1 MTRDLF
7 NSEFS
12 GTSEFHWWMGQ
23 VVDEK
28 NWNDNHAHKVHKR
41 DDEKGWGYR
50 YKVRIFGRDTK
61 EKYQDTTDDELPMAE
76 VLYPVTAGSG
86 HDGSAQTANLRQGN
100 YVIGFYKDGIDGT
113 EPIIMGVLGNQSQ
126 TRLFGGDPDEGF
138 IPRTGFI
145 GLKQTKT
152 ASTKNLVLEG
162 PSEGTPPLE
171 ENPNPLVGRVAH
183 IDQIKDGAY
192 SHFVPKTREC
202 DGPAGEMQGVQ
213 RALKNLLKLVNQI
226 RSESSS
232 FLGAASDLQ
241 NAIPQLVNTAT
252 QFIANLIKTLI
263 DKIRGYTNNIID
275 DGIKEVVNLVIP
287 NQRSRFNRVVEKQ
300 QDILQCLFNKLI
312 DALIELVKR
321 LVQDAVDD
329 MVDAPMCAAEAMVGG
344 VFSDIIGPIANTVN
358 AVVRAIEAASGGG
371 ISVKGGPLDVL
382 NILFGLLG
390 FLSCDE
396 KLDCSMNDQWSFWYG
411 TKEKSDEVSRNIGNL
426 INSLSQ
432 SGGGGGGGCNTN
444 AKPCGPPRA
453 NFTGDGT
460 GAAGNPVIGPDGSLL
475 AVDMVSGGS
484 GYSAP
489 PSVTMMDQCGFG
501 NGAVTAAQVAPAA
514 GSGAPAGGVTGVP
527 TGTGTDTTTQTG
539 TGTDTTTQTGTGTGL
554 GGLPGFADQTGA
566 GGDQFREVPAGTG
579 TMQGTVTFDDNGN
592 FTGSGTFLTDDGLY
606 TGGGQITGSG
616 TGTGTQSFSGTGDFD
631 NGTFTGEGTA
641 VDLNGNEVGQGT
653 FSGSSIIAPLNNII
667 TADPGEEDLSVT
679 GVIVLDPGVAYLP
692 APNGFVGA
700 NGSVYATPTD
710 TIVGNDVS
718 GFTVLPPFTSIS
730 VLPGDTIAA
739 PAGTV
744 IEIYDGEGNITEVIN
759 GQGPLSPV
767 TIEVGGSTTTPAP
780 ADPITVDPETGAPIV
795 PPEYPTSNGS
805 YPVVLEIGEIV
816 VTNPGVNYQ
825 PGDTITITPDRGAVL
840 EPVFDDVGRLQSVN
854 VVSPGLGFA
863 EWPTIRVNSRQ
874 GINADMVPV
883 FNVIRVGDL
892 AEDDDRLPEDV
903 QLISVV
909 DCVGKVT
916 RDSRGSIIPNN

>member
-126 TRLFGGDPDEGF
+126 TRLFGGDPNEGF
-138 IPRTGFI
+138 VPRTGYI
-145 GLKQTKT
+145 GLKETKT
-152 ASTKNLVLEG
+152 SSTKNLLLEG
-162 PSEGTPPLE
+162 PSEKTPPLE

-226 RSESSS
+226 RSEASS

-287 NQRSRFNRVVEKQ
+287 NKRSRFNRVVEKQ

-321 LVQDAVDD
+321 LVQKAVDD
-329 MVDAPMCAAEAMVGG
+329 LIDAPMCAAEAMVGG

-358 AVVRAIEAASGGG
+358 SVVKAIQAAAGAGF
-371 ISVKGGPLDVL
+371 SVKGGPLDIL
-382 NILFGLLG
+382 NILWGLLG

-396 KLDCSMNDQWSFWYG
+396 KLDCTMNDQWSFWYG
-411 TKEKSDEVSRNIGNL
+411 PKEKSDEVSRNIGSL

-432 SGGGGGGGCNTN
+432 GGGSGGGGGGGGGGGCNTN

-453 NFTGDGT
+453 NFTGNGT

-489 PSVTMMDQCGFG
+489 PAVTMEDQCGFG

-514 GSGAPAGGVTGVP
+514 GSGAPASAGTGVP
-527 TGTGTDTTTQTG
+527 TGAGTDTTT
-539 TGTDTTTQTGTGTGL
+539 TQTGAGTGL
-554 GGLPGFADQTGA
+554 GGLPGFADQPGT
-566 GGDQFREVPAGTG
+566 GGDQFREVPTGTG
-579 TMQGTVTFDDNGN
+579 TMEGTVTFDDEGN

-616 TGTGTQSFSGTGDFD
+616 TGTGTQSFTGTGDFD
-631 NGTFTGEGTA
+631 NGTFTGEGIA
-641 VDLNGNEVGQGT
+641 VDGNGNEVGQGT
-653 FSGSSIIAPLNNII
+653 FSGSSTIAPLNNII
-667 TADPGEEDLSVT
+667 TSDPGEEDLTVT
-679 GVIVLDPGVAYLP
+679 GVVILDPGVAYLP
-692 APNGFVGA
+692 APNGYVGA

-710 TIVGNDVS
+710 TILGNDVS
-718 GFTVLPPFTSIS
+718 GYTVVKPFTPIT

-739 PAGTV
+739 PPGTV
-744 IEIYDGEGNITEVIN
+744 IEIYDDEGNITEVIN

-767 TIEVGGSTTTPAP
+767 TVEVGGSTTTPPA
-780 ADPITVDPETGAPIV
+780 ADPVTVDPETGAPIV

-840 EPVFDDVGRLQSVN
+840 EPVFDSVGRLESVN
-854 VVSPGLGFA
+854 VISPGLGFA
-863 EWPTIRVNSRQ
+863 EWPTIRVNSTQ

-892 AEDDDRLPEDV
+892 TEEDDRLPDDV

-909 DCVGKVT
+909 DCVGRVT
-916 RDSRGSIIPNN
+916 RDSRGNIIPNN

>member
-12 GTSEFHWWMGQ
+12 GTAEFHWWMGQ

-28 NWNDNHAHKVHKR
+28 NWNENHAHKVHKR

-126 TRLFGGDPDEGF
+126 TRLFGGDPNEGY
-138 IPRTGFI
+138 IPRTGYI
-145 GLKQTKT
+145 GLKETKT
-152 ASTKNLVLEG
+152 SSTKNLLLEG

-192 SHFVPKTREC
+192 SHYVPKTREC

-226 RSESSS
+226 RSEASS

-275 DGIKEVVNLVIP
+275 DGIKEIVNLVIP
-287 NQRSRFNRVVEKQ
+287 NKRSRFNRVVEEQ
-300 QDILQCLFNKLI
+300 QDGLQCLFNKLI
-312 DALIELVKR
+312 DALIELVKG
-321 LVQDAVDD
+321 LVQKAVDD
-329 MVDAPMCAAEAMVGG
+329 LIDAPMCAAEAMAGG
-344 VFSDIIGPIANTVN
+344 VFSNIIGPIANKVN
-358 AVVRAIEAASGGG
+358 NVIKAIQAAAGAGFN
-371 ISVKGGPLDVL
+371 IKGGPLDIL
-382 NILFGLLG
+382 NILWGLLG

-396 KLDCSMNDQWSFWYG
+396 KLDCTMNDQWSFWYG
-411 TKEKSDEVSRNIGNL
+411 PKEKSDEVSKNIGSL
-426 INSLSQ
+426 INSLAQGGGSGGAGG
-432 SGGGGGGGCNTN
+432 SGGGGGGGGGCNTK

-453 NFTGDGT
+453 NFTGNGK

-501 NGAVTAAQVAPAA
+501 NGAVTAAQVAPA
-514 GSGAPAGGVTGVP
+514 TGTSTVSPTNTTP
-527 TGTGTDTTTQTG
+527 TGTGTG
-539 TGTDTTTQTGTGTGL
+539 TGV
-554 GGLPGFADQTGA
+554 GGLPGFADQPGS
-566 GGDQFREVPAGTG
+566 GGEQFREMPAGAG
-579 TMQGTVTFDDNGN
+579 TMQGTVTFDEEGN

-616 TGTGTQSFSGTGDFD
+616 TGTGTQSFNGTGNFD
-631 NGTFTGEGTA
+631 NGTFTGDGIA
-641 VDLNGNEVGQGT
+641 VDGNGNEVGQGT
-653 FSGSSIIAPLNNII
+653 FSGSSTITPLNNII
-667 TADPGEEDLSVT
+667 TSDPGEEDLTVT

-692 APNGFVGA
+692 APNGYVGA

-710 TIVGNDVS
+710 TILGNDIS
-718 GFTVLPPFTSIS
+718 GYTVVPPFTPIS

-744 IEIYDGEGNITEVIN
+744 IEIYDNDGNITEVIN

-767 TIEVGGSTTTPAP
+767 PVEVGGSTTTPPA
-780 ADPITVDPETGAPIV
+780 ADPVVPPSGGPVV

-840 EPVFDDVGRLQSVN
+840 EPVFDSVGRLESVN
-854 VVSPGLGFA
+854 VISPGIGFA
-863 EWPTIRVNSRQ
+863 EWPTIRVNSNQ

-892 AEDDDRLPEDV
+892 AEGDDRIPEDV

-909 DCVGKVT
+909 DCVGRVT